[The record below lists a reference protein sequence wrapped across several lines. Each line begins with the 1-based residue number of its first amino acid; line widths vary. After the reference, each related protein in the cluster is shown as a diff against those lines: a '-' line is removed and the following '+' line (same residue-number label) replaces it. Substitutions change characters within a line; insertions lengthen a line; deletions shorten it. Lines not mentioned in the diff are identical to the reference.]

1 MSTISLV
8 VAVAKNG
15 VIGRDNELPWR
26 IPEDLKRFKALTMG
40 KPVIMGRKTWESL
53 PRKPLSGRT
62 NIVVTRNPEFRADG
76 AIVAHSFA
84 DAMEKAGSTDIA
96 VIGGQAIFAEALPIA
111 DIIHMTQVA
120 ASPDG
125 DAFMP
130 LIDRAQWRETWRE
143 GPHDADGVRY
153 SFVTLERYL
162 PGTTG
167 TGVSLN
173 PGTSV

>member
-15 VIGRDNELPWR
+15 VIGRDNTLPWR
-26 IPEDLKRFKALTMG
+26 IPEDLKRFKALTIG
-40 KPVIMGRKTWESL
+40 RPVIMGRKTWDSL
-53 PRKPLSGRT
+53 PRKPLPGRM
-62 NIVVTRNPEFRADG
+62 NIVVTRNPEFRAEG

-84 DAMEKAGSTDIA
+84 DAVAKAGAGEIA
-96 VIGGQAIFAEALPIA
+96 VIGGEAIFAEALPIA

-120 ASPDG
+120 LSPDG

-130 LIDRAQWRETWRE
+130 LIDRAQWRETACD
-143 GPHDADGVRY
+143 GPHTVDGLQY

-167 TGVSLN
+167 TGVSLK

>member
-1 MSTISLV
+1 MISLV

-15 VIGRDNELPWR
+15 VIGRDNTLPWR
-26 IPEDLKRFKALTMG
+26 IPEDLKRFRALTMG

-53 PRKPLSGRT
+53 PRKPLPGRT
-62 NIVVTRNPEFRADG
+62 NIVVSRNPEFRAGG
-76 AIVAHSFA
+76 AIVAHGFSEA
-84 DAMEKAGSTDIA
+84 VEKAAGANEIA
-96 VIGGQAIFAEALPIA
+96 VIGGEAIFAEALPIA

-120 ASPDG
+120 LSPDG

-130 LIDRAQWRETWRE
+130 LIDRARWRETACE
-143 GPHDADGVRY
+143 GPYDADGVRY
-153 SFVTLERYL
+153 RFVTLERYL
-162 PGTTG
+162 PGITG